1 MQPVTPSTAPF
12 TYEDYAALPGDGR
25 RWELIDGEF
34 DEILTPSPKHQTVSR
49 RLKFELMRTL
59 EEPGIAGVFNAPI
72 DVILSETVVVQPDL
86 VIVRE
91 ERPGAVSERGIEA
104 PPDLVVE
111 ILSPST
117 RVMDQR
123 VKKGLYARFG
133 VPEYWLVDPQLGS
146 IEQYVLTD
154 GTYKLHLHFDRSSTL
169 TSPSFPEVNVSLAR
183 VFR

>member
-91 ERPGAVSERGIEA
+91 ERPGAVSERAATLA
-104 PPDLVVE
+104 P
-111 ILSPST
+111 
-117 RVMDQR
+117 
-123 VKKGLYARFG
+123 A
-133 VPEYWLVDPQLGS
+133 
-146 IEQYVLTD
+146 
-154 GTYKLHLHFDRSSTL
+154 
-169 TSPSFPEVNVSLAR
+169 SLLK
-183 VFR
+183 V